1 PPAIKDSWISQ
12 PHEDEEWPGSIV
24 SPARQ
29 GPQARL
35 CEARLPRLISRRPCS
50 RLTQFRSGLSRSQFP
65 CCLFQGP
72 KPKISA
78 ASTPSQR
85 FPRDVRLLRRAD
97 FQRVYESG
105 RRHFSDSMTA
115 FYLLRDVSASEDKTG
130 SGSGPRIGI
139 TVGRVLGKAVDRVR
153 IKRRIRNA

>member
-1 PPAIKDSWISQ
+1 M
-12 PHEDEEWPGSIV
+12 
-24 SPARQ
+24 
-29 GPQARL
+29 
-35 CEARLPRLISRRPCS
+35 
-50 RLTQFRSGLSRSQFP
+50 
-65 CCLFQGP
+65 
-72 KPKISA
+72 SA

-85 FPRDVRLLRRAD
+85 FPRNVRLLRRAD

-153 IKRRIRNA
+153 IKRRIRNAVRLHLASLQAPVDVVINPKREVLKVEFTKLTEEIRRTFEVVKQKAKLPDTGRRMRSARQE